1 MPQTRACSAPAASDE
16 SIARDVTLPLVSIGV
31 PVRNGS
37 TGIDKALA
45 SLTHQTYTKLEII
58 VSDNASDD
66 DTVAIVARSAAAD
79 PRIRLVRQH
88 KNIGMLGN
96 FRAVLDEAKGEYF
109 LWAAHDDTRESD
121 YVEQLLSRL
130 VETPDAILAM
140 GRTISVEGDHNAVV
154 EADPSTMGMNLR
166 ERMRTTGH
174 RRPYAFY
181 GLWRTALLRRIPMR
195 EAFWSADTPIILAAA
210 AIGPFLYVPEAGF
223 TYTNTPKHFFRKP
236 VAALCS
242 VPIVV
247 LNSYRASAAVAGPFA
262 GMLGAWHMAGV
273 LWRQTRMFIARRI
286 GVRRPMTQPPAP

>member
-1 MPQTRACSAPAASDE
+1 MTR
-16 SIARDVTLPLVSIGV
+16 PLVSVGV

-37 TGIDKALA
+37 AELDKALV
-45 SLTHQTYTKLEII
+45 SLTCQTYTNIEII

-66 DTVAIVARSAAAD
+66 DTVDIVARAAASD
-79 PRIRLVRQH
+79 PRVRLVRQH
-88 KNIGMLGN
+88 KNIGMVAN
-96 FRAVLDEAKGEYF
+96 FRAVLDEAKGDYF

-130 VETPDAILAM
+130 VEAPDAILAM
-140 GRTISVEGDHNAVV
+140 GRTISVGTDQNAVV

-166 ERMRTTGH
+166 QRMRTTGH
-174 RRPYAFY
+174 RKPYAFY

-210 AIGPFLYVPEAGF
+210 AIGPFLYVPEAVF

-242 VPIVV
+242 VPVV
-247 LNSYRASAAVAGPFA
+247 VFNSYRASAAVAGPFA
-262 GMLGAWHMAGV
+262 GFLGAWHMLNV
-273 LWRQTRMFIARRI
+273 LWRQTRTFIARRI
-286 GVRRPMTQPPAP
+286 GARRAMVHPPVA